1 MPATSIFIKAAS
13 SAISGI
19 GYSRISVLLGPVR
32 TAASTFSTTA
42 KASYNRRDLVGTLG
56 GGIGRS
62 SAIFRR
68 FSVGAMML
76 QSFQKRPDHVAAL
89 DRVRE
94 WTRARFKLPDDA
106 AILVAEVSCAVPGCP
121 PLETVVAFWTENETR
136 HQFKLFKPVA
146 AVVPD

>member
-1 MPATSIFIKAAS
+1 
-13 SAISGI
+13 
-19 GYSRISVLLGPVR
+19 
-32 TAASTFSTTA
+32 
-42 KASYNRRDLVGTLG
+42 
-56 GGIGRS
+56 
-62 SAIFRR
+62 
-68 FSVGAMML
+68 MML

-136 HQFKLFKPVA
+136 HHFKVFKPVA
-146 AVVPD
+146 AVVPDDFPPTWMKNALVAIEGSDLDCC